1 MDWESKLISLYIII
15 SNEYDER
22 IHPHVERFTN
32 GKNASFTDEEVMTI
46 YCYGILR
53 GYRTITAM
61 HRYAQDH
68 LSDYFPKL
76 PGYAAFIHRVNKL
89 SNGFVALISF
99 LQTKK
104 VPEGDNSV
112 YLIDSFPITLAKG
125 NYAYTAKV
133 APELASNSYNST
145 KKMHYYGVKAHV
157 VARKR
162 EATLPDIEIVFIEES
177 GRQDGPVFDQIRPM
191 LTDNLLF
198 GDQAYKRPDEDK
210 VELDQELKVLTPIK
224 KQRGQ
229 KHLSSE
235 DKIYSNAVSR
245 IRQPIESLFGWL
257 NKVTGI
263 GDASNVRS
271 STGLLTHIYGRLAA
285 AMMLRSYPEL
295 GF

>member
-1 MDWESKLISLYIII
+1 VDWEDKLISLYVII
-15 SNEYDER
+15 SNEYNE
-22 IHPHVERFTN
+22 IIYPHVERFTN
-32 GKNASFTDEEVMTI
+32 GKNVSFTDEEVMTI
-46 YCYGILR
+46 YCCGILR
-53 GYRTITAM
+53 GYRTITAI

-68 LSDYFPKL
+68 LSEYFPKL
-76 PGYAAFIHRVNKL
+76 PGYAAFTHRVNKL
-89 SNGFVALISF
+89 SNGFIALIAF

-104 VPEGDNSV
+104 VPKDDDSV

-133 APELASNSYNST
+133 APELASKSYNST
-145 KKMHYYGVKAHV
+145 KKMYYYGVKAHV

-162 EATLPDIEIVFIEES
+162 EAILPDIEMVFTEEAA
-177 GRQDGPVFDQIRPM
+177 RQDGPVFDQIRPM

-198 GDQAYKRPDEDK
+198 GDQAYKRPDEEK
-210 VELDQELKVLTPIK
+210 IELDQGLKVFTPIK

-229 KHLSSE
+229 KHLSPE
-235 DKIYSNAVSR
+235 DKKYSNAVSR
-245 IRQPIESLFGWL
+245 MRQPIEALFGWL

-271 STGLLTHIYGRLAA
+271 SAGLLTHIYGRLAA
-285 AMMLRSYPEL
+285 AMMLKSYPEF

>member
-162 EATLPDIEIVFIEES
+162 EATLPDIEIVFIEEA

-245 IRQPIESLFGWL
+245 IRQPIEALFGWL

>member
-162 EATLPDIEIVFIEES
+162 EATLPDIEIVFIEEA

-263 GDASNVRS
+263 GGALNVRS

>member
-162 EATLPDIEIVFIEES
+162 EATLPDIEIVFIEEA

>member
-1 MDWESKLISLYIII
+1 MDWEDKLISLYVII
-15 SNEYDER
+15 SNEYHEI
-22 IHPHVERFTN
+22 IHPYVERFTN
-32 GKNASFTDEEVMTI
+32 GSNISFTDEEVMAI
-46 YCYGILR
+46 YCFGLLR
-53 GYRTITAM
+53 GYRTVKSI

-76 PGYAAFIHRVNKL
+76 PGYKAFIHRANKL
-89 SNGFVALISF
+89 SNGFIALISF

-104 VPEGDNSV
+104 ILQGDDSV

-133 APELASNSYNST
+133 APELASKSYNST
-145 KKMHYYGVKAHV
+145 KKMYFYGVKAHV

-162 EATLPDIEIVFIEES
+162 EASVPDIEIVFIEEA
-177 GRQDGPVFDQIRPM
+177 GRQDVPVFDQIRPM

-198 GDQAYKRPDEDK
+198 GDQAYKRPDEEK
-210 VELDQELKVLTPIK
+210 VEFEQGLKVLTPIK

-229 KHLSSE
+229 KDLSPK
-235 DKIYSNAVSR
+235 DKAYSNTVSR
-245 IRQPIESLFGWL
+245 MRQPIEALFGWL

-271 STGLLTHIYGRLAA
+271 SKGLLTHIYGRLAA

>member
-1 MDWESKLISLYIII
+1 MNWEDKLISLYLII
-15 SNEYDER
+15 SNEYQDI

-32 GKNASFTDEEVMTI
+32 GKNISFTDEEVMAI

-53 GYRTITAM
+53 GYRTISVI

-76 PGYAAFIHRVNKL
+76 CGYAAFVHRVNKL
-89 SNGFVALISF
+89 SNGFIALISF

-104 VPEGDNSV
+104 ISAHDDSV
-112 YLIDSFPITLAKG
+112 YLIDSFPITLAKN

-133 APELASNSYNST
+133 APELASKSYNST
-145 KKMHYYGVKAHV
+145 KKMYYYGVKAHV

-162 EATLPDIEIVFIEES
+162 EASLPDIEIIVIEEAK
-177 GRQDGPVFDQIRPM
+177 RQDGPVFDQIRPM

-210 VELDQELKVLTPIK
+210 VELEQELKVLTPIK

-229 KHLSSE
+229 KELSVE
-235 DKIYSNAVSR
+235 DKKYSNAVSR
-245 IRQPIESLFGWL
+245 MRQPIEALFGWL

-263 GDASNVRS
+263 EDASNVRS
-271 STGLLTHIYGRLAA
+271 SKGLLTHIYGRLAA